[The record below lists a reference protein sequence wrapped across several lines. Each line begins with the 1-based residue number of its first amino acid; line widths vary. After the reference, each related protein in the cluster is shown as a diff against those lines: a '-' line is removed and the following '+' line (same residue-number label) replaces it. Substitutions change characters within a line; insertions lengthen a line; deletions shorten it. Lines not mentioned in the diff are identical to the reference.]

1 MDVSDIIDPLNA
13 AQREAVAAP
22 TGNILV
28 LAGAGSGKTR
38 VLVHRIAWYVR
49 TGETTPH
56 GILAVTFTNKAA
68 GEMRAR
74 TEQLLGIPA
83 GGMWVG
89 TFHGIAHR
97 LLRAHY
103 QDANLPQDFQILD
116 SDDQLRAIK
125 RVLRGLNLDE
135 SQWPPREAQWFINA
149 RKEEGLRPSHINDH
163 GDPNQMQMVR
173 IYQAYQQT
181 CDRGGLVDFAELL
194 LRAFEL
200 FRDNASLLDHYRQR
214 FRHILVDEFQDTNA
228 LQYAWL
234 KLLAGDTGSL
244 FAVGDDDQCLA
255 AGTEVAM
262 ADGSSKA
269 IESIQAG
276 EQVLSSYGRGEF
288 RSATVTE
295 RFKHRRRRPVVN
307 IHLNSGEVIRST
319 PEHTH
324 FAGYVLGEAPQT
336 YFLYLMYKEGMG
348 YRLGTS
354 QVYTRGQVKPVVG
367 FKQRALHEHADA
379 LWIVRTHGTEND
391 ARLDEMQTS
400 LRYGLPTLPFVPRK
414 GKAKNG
420 LVHDAEIIGRLYKSL
435 NTKESAEQLLESVGL
450 DPERPH
456 HVPQARNSNRRNIVI
471 TLCAD
476 RRGASPMHRISIAG
490 VNERDRG
497 ELEALGLSIRP
508 AKADTS
514 SWRFETVR
522 RDFGELMRIAR
533 RIRERLDNARYVL
546 QGHILDRSL
555 PFITAS
561 AIRPGMVMAT
571 AAGQFSV
578 VERLEYEQ
586 DEVAVYDLNVDRTH
600 NFVASGVVTH
610 NSIYSWRGALVE
622 NMQRFQRDFAD
633 TQMLRLEQNYRSTA
647 TILKAANH
655 LIDNNT
661 GRLGKQ
667 LWTDGDEG
675 ERIKLY
681 TAYNEQDEARY
692 IVDEIANAKSR
703 GRAYRDLAIL
713 YRVSAQSRV
722 IEEGLVQ
729 SSIPYRIYGGMKFYE
744 RAEIKDALAY
754 LRLALNKDDDGS
766 FERIV
771 NVPTRG
777 IGQRT
782 IQELRD
788 TARQQQISLWRAAL
802 YMREHKLLAAR
813 ALSSLESFLRL
824 IHDLGEE
831 IEQLDL
837 ADAVEAAINRS
848 GLIPHFKK
856 EKGERGIARLENL
869 DELVR
874 AAREFRMPEDSED
887 EMTPLQQFL
896 ANAALEAGEAQ
907 GDANSDCVQ
916 LMTLHAAKGLE
927 FPLVFMIGM
936 EEGLFPHQRS
946 SGDATQLEEE
956 RRLCYVGITRAQEQL
971 TLCHAEHRRLH
982 GSDFYAPAS
991 RFLRE
996 LPEELLEP
1004 VRLGGFAAQPLASRG
1019 SSGANK
1025 TTRPTASIREE
1036 TGFTL
1041 GQRVR
1046 HAKFGEGTVLNLEG
1060 SGSQTRLQVNF
1071 EHGGSKWLVAA
1082 YAPLETV

>member
-1 MDVSDIIDPLNA
+1 MDVSDLLDPLNS
-13 AQREAVAAP
+13 AQREAVTAP

-74 TEQLLGIPA
+74 AEQLLNIPA

-103 QDANLPQDFQILD
+103 QEAGLPQDFQILD
-116 SDDQLRAIK
+116 ADDQFRTIK
-125 RVLRGLNLDE
+125 RVLRSLNLDE
-135 SQWPPREAQWFINA
+135 SQWQPREAQWFINA
-149 RKEEGLRPSHINDH
+149 RKEEGLRPAHINDH
-163 GDPNQMQMVR
+163 GDHVQTQMIR

-181 CDRGGLVDFAELL
+181 CDQGGLVDFAELL
-194 LRAFEL
+194 LRCHEL
-200 FRDNASLLDHYRQR
+200 RRDNASLLQHYRQR
-214 FRHILVDEFQDTNA
+214 FRHLLVDEFQDTNA

-234 KLLAGDTGSL
+234 RLMAGDTGSL

-255 AGTEVAM
+255 AGTPVSM
-262 ADGSSKA
+262 GDGSQKA
-269 IESIQAG
+269 IEAIVAG
-276 EQVLSSYGRGEF
+276 DEVMSSYGRGEF
-288 RSATVTE
+288 RPARVTE
-295 RFKHRRRRPVVN
+295 RFQRQRHGRIFN
-307 IHLNSGEVIRST
+307 IHLRSGEVIRST

-324 FAGYVLGEAPQT
+324 FAGYMLGQTPQT

-354 QVYTRGQVKPVVG
+354 QVYTNGQSQSVPG
-367 FKQRALHEHADA
+367 FKQRALQEHADA
-379 LWIVRTHGTEND
+379 LWLLRTHASENE
-391 ARLDEMQTS
+391 ARLDETLTS

-420 LVHDAEIIGRLYKSL
+420 MVHDADAIASVFQSL
-435 NTKESAEQLLESVGL
+435 DTHEAAERLLEEVGL
-450 DPERPH
+450 DRDRPH
-456 HVPQARNSNRRNIVI
+456 HVPQVRNSNRRNIVI
-471 TLCAD
+471 TLCGD
-476 RRGASPMHRISIAG
+476 RRGANPMHRISIAG
-490 VNERDRG
+490 VNERDRA
-497 ELEALGLSIRP
+497 ELQAIGLSVRA
-508 AKADTS
+508 AKPGS
-514 SWRFETVR
+514 HSWRFETAR
-522 RDFGELMRIAR
+522 RDFGEIMQIAR
-533 RIRERLDNARYVL
+533 RIRERLDDAYYVL

-561 AIRPGMVMAT
+561 AIRPGMVMVT
-571 AAGQFSV
+571 ANGEFSV
-578 VERLEYEQ
+578 VDHIEQ
-586 DEVAVYDLNVDRTH
+586 AEVKTDVYDLNIAGTH
-600 NFVASGVVTH
+600 NFVAGGVVTH

-622 NMQRFQRDFAD
+622 NMQRFERDFAD
-633 TQMLRLEQNYRSTA
+633 TQTLRLEQNYRSTG
-647 TILKAANH
+647 TILKAANE
-655 LIDNNT
+655 LIGNNS
-661 GRLGKQ
+661 GRFGKQ
-667 LWTDGDEG
+667 LWTEGDDGDK
-675 ERIKLY
+675 IKLY

-692 IVDEIANAKSR
+692 VVDEIETAHR
-703 GRAYRDLAIL
+703 EGRAYKDLAIL

-722 IEEGLVQ
+722 LEEVLVQ

-782 IQELRD
+782 LQELRD
-788 TARQQQISLWRAAL
+788 VARREQMSLWRAAL
-802 YMREHKLLAAR
+802 YLREHKLLPAR

-824 IHDLGEE
+824 IFDLAEE
-831 IEQLDL
+831 IEELEL
-837 ADAVEAAINRS
+837 HEAVEAAINRS
-848 GLIPHFKK
+848 GLVPHFKK
-856 EKGERGIARLENL
+856 EKGERGIARIENL
-869 DELVR
+869 EELVR

-927 FPLVFMIGM
+927 FPVVFLLGM

-946 SGDATQLEEE
+946 SGDAAQLEEE
-956 RRLCYVGITRAQEQL
+956 RRLCYVGITRAQDKL
-971 TLCHAEHRRLH
+971 TLSHAEHRRIKIRSMH
-982 GSDFYAPAS
+982 APAS

-996 LPEELLEP
+996 LPEELIEP
-1004 VRLGGFAAQPLASRG
+1004 VRMGGFATAPAQARPQPAKRPNRASAAAQEE
-1019 SSGANK
+1019 SGYV
-1025 TTRPTASIREE
+1025 
-1036 TGFTL
+1036 L
-1041 GQRVR
+1041 GQRVH
-1046 HAKFGEGTVLNLEG
+1046 HAKFGEGTILNLEG

-1071 EHGGSKWLVAA
+1071 ETVGSKWLVAA
-1082 YAPLETV
+1082 YASLQTL